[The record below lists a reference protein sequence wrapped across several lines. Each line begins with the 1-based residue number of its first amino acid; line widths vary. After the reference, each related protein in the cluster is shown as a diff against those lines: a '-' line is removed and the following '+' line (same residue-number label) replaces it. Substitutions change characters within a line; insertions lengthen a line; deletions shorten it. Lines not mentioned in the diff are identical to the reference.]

1 MNIENRTTWE
11 VRVGVHATREQAEDL
26 RNRIE
31 ALLCPDPGHRPPCP
45 IPWST
50 AMFRA
55 GSEYADLAEQYLIEN
70 LLEQIDTGVLRP
82 GTLSQAA
89 RAAGYALYACE
100 LMA

>member
-11 VRVGVHATREQAEDL
+11 VRVGVHTTREQAEDL

-31 ALLCPDPGHRPPCP
+31 A
-45 IPWST
+45 
-50 AMFRA
+50 
-55 GSEYADLAEQYLIEN
+55 N

-82 GTLSQAA
+82 GTLRQAA

-100 LMA
+100 LTA